1 MWVCGG
7 GGAGLEGIGG
17 LGTLSRHQL
26 SVILHTAGPVVFVK
40 GSGSRLINSD
50 SDRNLL

>member
-1 MWVCGG
+1 MVGAGG
-7 GGAGLEGIGG
+7 GGVLEGIGG

-26 SVILHTAGPVVFVK
+26 SVILHNAGPLVFVK
-40 GSGSRLINSD
+40 SSGSRLINSD